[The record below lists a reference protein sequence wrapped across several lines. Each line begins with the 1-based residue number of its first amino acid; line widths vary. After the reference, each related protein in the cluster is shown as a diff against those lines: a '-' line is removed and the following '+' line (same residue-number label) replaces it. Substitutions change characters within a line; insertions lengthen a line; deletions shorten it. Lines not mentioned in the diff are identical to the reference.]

1 MSGQTGD
8 EGQRRGTDMDGKE
21 RRWAR
26 RDRAGQ
32 LLQIRKGDAVAATQ
46 QTDIGPFGTTRD
58 SVHWA
63 AVWMMLL
70 PVNANIITQGYFF
83 ILAHTTHVGACCHSA
98 RVEDRVHLHL
108 A

>member
-1 MSGQTGD
+1 MTDRGRW
-8 EGQRRGTDMDGKE
+8 GQRRGTDMDGKE

-58 SVHWA
+58 SVHGT
-63 AVWMMLL
+63 AVWMMPLHRR
-70 PVNANIITQGYFF
+70 
-83 ILAHTTHVGACCHSA
+83 ILEELEELRC
-98 RVEDRVHLHL
+98 
-108 A
+108 